1 MATEKDFREKRRSE
15 RVHIR
20 VPIEVRGEGIDGSP
34 FAGPGHTATV
44 SRHGALV
51 LLTARLKPDSQLTL
65 TNKFSQDTETFRV
78 VWSAE
83 KPSEGRYESG
93 IEALSPRDDFW
104 GIHFPPA
111 VRKA

>member
-1 MATEKDFREKRRSE
+1 MPTEKDPREKRRSE
-15 RVHIR
+15 RVLIR
-20 VPIEVRGEGIDGSP
+20 VPIEVRGEAFDGSN

-51 LLTARLKPDSQLTL
+51 LLAVRLKPDSQLTL

-93 IEALSPRDDFW
+93 LEALAPREDFW
-104 GIHFPPA
+104 GIRFPPA